1 MRAALIGLLFASALA
16 FAEGS
21 PRRTSKSSRRTPT
34 LTIAPIV
41 IQSPIVPAGSR
52 FVMSHFKSNNLGGDE
67 RLYISVSPDALN
79 WTALNNGNPVW
90 QPVGWA
96 GFQNVVRDPAII
108 FDSGYYWVAYTS
120 GNYGRHA
127 SFGLLKSTDLLNW
140 TLVGEIACAVPGA
153 TGQLTWNP
161 SFFRDGDGS
170 VHILIAISPD
180 GAPSISPIPNL
191 RAHEIHP
198 ANADWTQWS
207 TPVPLA
213 LPSTNTNEFFAWR
226 EGATYHAIYVDF
238 QQNAR
243 WIHVTSNNL
252 ISGWGGAVALG
263 HDSWEGGQMLK
274 KPNGGYRLFIE
285 PGNNDR
291 FVGGGYR
298 YVDGSSTFNGFNN
311 RIPRN
316 EQVLMRNGK
325 MTTLES
331 VSTFA
336 QWQIA
341 KLNAMP
347 AAQQSPLA
355 DPDGDGL
362 PNLIE
367 CALDLNPLA
376 SDFTTATP
384 VSLTESTGQNY
395 ATLRHRR
402 LRQLA
407 GVSYVVESSGDLYTW
422 NPAQEISATL
432 MSDGTE
438 LVEARDTVPTSS
450 GSRFI
455 RLRVTLQP

>member
-1 MRAALIGLLFASALA
+1 
-16 FAEGS
+16 
-21 PRRTSKSSRRTPT
+21 
-34 LTIAPIV
+34 
-41 IQSPIVPAGSR
+41 
-52 FVMSHFKSNNLGGDE
+52 MSHFKSNNHGGDE

-79 WTALNNGNPVW
+79 WTALNGGNPVW
-90 QPVGWA
+90 QPAGWA
-96 GFQNVVRDPAII
+96 GFENVVRDPAII

-127 SFGLLKSTDLLNW
+127 SFGLVKSMDLLNW
-140 TLVGEIACAVPGA
+140 TLVGEIACVLPGA

-161 SFFRDGDGS
+161 CFFRDGDGS

-198 ANADWTQWS
+198 TSADWTQWS

-226 EGATYHAIYVDF
+226 EGATYHGIYVDF

-252 ISGWGGAVALG
+252 ITGWGGATPLY

-274 KPNGGYRLFIE
+274 KPSGGYRLFIE
-285 PGNNDR
+285 PGDNDQ

-298 YVDGSSTFNGFNN
+298 YVEGSSTFTGFDN

-325 MTTLES
+325 MTALAGI
-331 VSTFA
+331 STFA
-336 QWQIA
+336 QWQA
-341 KLNAMP
+341 ANLNALP
-347 AAQQSPLA
+347 AEQQSPLA

-362 PNLIE
+362 SNLIE
-367 CALDLNPLA
+367 CALDLNPLIQDSA
-376 SDFTTATP
+376 TALP
-384 VSLTESTGQNY
+384 VFLTQSAGQDY
-395 ATLRHRR
+395 ATLRYRR

-407 GVSYVVESSGDLYTW
+407 GIGYVVETSGDLQTW
-422 NPAQEISATL
+422 NPGQEVSATL
-432 MSDGTE
+432 MTDGSE
-438 LVEARDTVPTSS
+438 LVEVRDAMPASN
-450 GSRFI
+450 GPRFI